1 MFSIITVHPRVHR
14 KHPEIHDDD
23 AIHAW
28 RHAIAIVNRTYNPPD
43 YYAAAGMDSKGR
55 LLELVG
61 VELED
66 DTLMIFH
73 AMKLSE
79 KMKNELGL

>member
-1 MFSIITVHPRVHR
+1 MFSELIVHPRVR
-14 KHPEIHDDD
+14 QRHPEISDKD

-28 RHAIAIVNRTYNPPD
+28 KNAIAVVNRTYNPPD
-43 YYAAAGMDSKGR
+43 YYAAAGVDSKGR

-66 DTLMIFH
+66 GSLMIFH
-73 AMKLSE
+73 AMKLSA
-79 KMKNELGL
+79 KMRKELGL

>member
-1 MFSIITVHPRVHR
+1 MFSAITVHPRVHR
-14 KHPEIHDDD
+14 KHPEISDDD

-28 RHAIAIVNRTYNPPD
+28 RNAIAIINRTYNPPD
-43 YYAAAGMDSKGR
+43 YYAAAGMDTKGR
-55 LLELVG
+55 VLELVG

-66 DTLMIFH
+66 GALMIFH

-79 KMKNELGL
+79 KMSKELGL